1 MCCVMH
7 TRGPC
12 RIFIHKNNRRTLK
25 KYVGHDGR
33 GRYSSEDRLKRTK
46 EGFPIWT

>member
-1 MCCVMH
+1 MFCVMH
-7 TRGPC
+7 IPRSVQN
-12 RIFIHKNNRRTLK
+12 FHSQKRTLK